1 MPVASSYAGAA
12 AAVEPRRRS
21 LSAERAI
28 QNRNRYSTARKPNLS
43 ATATGSSATLLL
55 QLERDA
61 GGAELDRVA
70 GAQRLRAL
78 DSVAVD
84 LDPVGR
90 AEVADDPRAPRRAQ
104 LGVAARDVRILEHD
118 VGVARA
124 AEHRALRVQDLGP
137 AVHAQAGAA
146 AAEVWLPQRL
156 GQPVGRR
163 VDHRVAV
170 VTLARR
176 LLGA

>member
-43 ATATGSSATLLL
+43 ATATGSSATFLL

-70 GAQRLRAL
+70 GPERLRAL
-78 DSVAVD
+78 DPAPVD
-84 LDPVGR
+84 LDAVGG
-90 AEVADDPRAPRRAQ
+90 AEVADDPRAARGSHF
-104 LGVAARDVRILEHD
+104 GV
-118 VGVARA
+118 
-124 AEHRALRVQDLGP
+124 P
-137 AVHAQAGAA
+137 
-146 AAEVWLPQRL
+146 
-156 GQPVGRR
+156 
-163 VDHRVAV
+163 
-170 VTLARR
+170 
-176 LLGA
+176 